1 MDYSDV
7 LAQRIDG
14 KLEAKTGR
22 RKVIDAIMK
31 HFDITFDDIK
41 EAEELIDSRIV
52 DDPLQY
58 YFLGSCIREGE
69 ELRDI
74 GFMDTDNYYDDVKE
88 RAESVVPYQTY
99 VIYRLWVEFGY
110 ETEAYEEIGIDSV
123 ALNDIESVAQYQLFS
138 YAEKIIFD
146 FGGINKPSN
155 R

>member
-58 YFLGSCIREGE
+58 YFLGSCIN
-69 ELRDI
+69 I
-74 GFMDTDNYYDDVKE
+74 ITSNSIITSM
-88 RAESVVPYQTY
+88 STY
-99 VIYRLWVEFGY
+99 M
-110 ETEAYEEIGIDSV
+110 
-123 ALNDIESVAQYQLFS
+123 
-138 YAEKIIFD
+138 
-146 FGGINKPSN
+146 
-155 R
+155 

>member
-1 MDYSDV
+1 MNYGDV
-7 LAQRIDG
+7 LRKENSDGSRRNLSRKEMIDEI
-14 KLEAKTGR
+14 LN
-22 RKVIDAIMK
+22 
-31 HFDITFDDIK
+31 HFNVSMDDIK
-41 EAEELIDSRIV
+41 EAENLIGSRIV

-58 YFLGSCIREGE
+58 YFLASCIREGE

-74 GFMDTDNYYDDVKE
+74 GFTETDNYFEDVKE

-99 VIYRLWVEFGY
+99 VIYRLWVEFHY